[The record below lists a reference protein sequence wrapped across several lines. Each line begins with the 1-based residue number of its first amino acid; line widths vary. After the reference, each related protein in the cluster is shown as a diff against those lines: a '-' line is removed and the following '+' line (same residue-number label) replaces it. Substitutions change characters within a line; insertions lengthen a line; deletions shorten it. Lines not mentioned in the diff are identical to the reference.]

1 MKPLKNIKEE
11 KMKKVTYCLMALFIT
26 LMVSV
31 ATLEAATVITSLP
44 YTITTQGYYVI
55 NQNLKANWHGI
66 KVQANNVTIDLKGYS
81 ISGNNASGGYGVYM
95 NGCTNVEIRNGTIRN
110 FGSHGIYE
118 ESDTS
123 GNSHRVINV
132 RVVNNKGA
140 GIFLAGSTYIANN
153 YMIKDCT
160 VSNNGHNGIS
170 VGFGSMVTGNTIH
183 NNGSHGIVSAAGS
196 MVTGNISS
204 NNGGAGII
212 AASSGVI
219 AHPGSTVNG
228 NTTYGNG
235 WNGIVAGYGSTV
247 TGNTSSNN
255 VYDGIVADVGSTVKN
270 NTVYGNREYGIN
282 LGGQNLVD
290 GNTAYN
296 SNQSGEG
303 YTNISTC
310 GDCVFGVNL
319 AP

>member
-1 MKPLKNIKEE
+1 
-11 KMKKVTYCLMALFIT
+11 MKKVTYCLMALFVT
-26 LMVSV
+26 LVVSA
-31 ATLEAATVITSLP
+31 ATLEAATLITSLP
-44 YTITTQGYYVI
+44 YTITTQGSYII

-95 NGCTNVEIRNGTIRN
+95 NGRNNVEIRNGTIRN

-118 ESDTS
+118 ENGTS

-132 RVVNNKGA
+132 RVMNNKGS
-140 GIFLAGSTYIANN
+140 GIILSGDIYFANN
-153 YMIKDCT
+153 YMIKGCT
-160 VSNNGHNGIS
+160 VSNNGGTGIYVGLGSTVSGNAVHNNGFHGIATAA
-170 VGFGSMVTGNTIH
+170 GSIVTGNT
-183 NNGSHGIVSAAGS
+183 
-196 MVTGNISS
+196 SS
-204 NNGGAGII
+204 NNGGNGIVAYSGGII
-212 AASSGVI
+212 AY
-219 AHPGSTVNG
+219 PGSTVSG

-235 WNGIVAGYGSTV
+235 WYGIVAGYGSTV

-282 LGGQNLVD
+282 LGGHNLVD

-296 SNQSGEG
+296 NNQSGEG